1 MLRRSLKAEGVLFE
15 TAASSLTVHFPLSE
29 DAEWPADVRQLE
41 ALWLAE
47 RVDELAPASWL
58 LPWRELYAL
67 EEQEAELLQL
77 PNRPDA
83 DLRLSLSTFGAIRDP
98 DFRVRLRAQHP
109 RHGILPDQ
117 IRRGPAFILGDG
129 TVLLAPP
136 DALALIEFV
145 DGEIGPDI
153 VARLLYVGRVRK
165 AALQAGV
172 TLDYYLEHEDILVP
186 DGIGVDAEVLSPDE
200 LRIRPV
206 LEGAG
211 MEAFNELLAAASGP
225 ARSGYTRID
234 GPKRRRV
241 VLDPN
246 ARSALDDVLSRGVLR
261 GHDVPR
267 FLSNPEAYLPEA
279 IDLSRFSERVRGLI
293 PRRYT
298 SQPYV
303 RAQRK
308 GRDWFTISAEV
319 ELAGELAAIVGT
331 SESTESSGPAET
343 GSGPGSRPELLPAQ
357 TPPSVSPAEYAEMC
371 KHVVKTGE
379 TWVRHGDDWIE
390 IDRNVAED
398 YVRLWE
404 EVEQDDDGS
413 LRVRAEMVVGGSFI
427 LDVISNVDDAEFVLP
442 GPAELLESIPEY
454 PLPTTLRAEL
464 LTHQR
469 VGYNW
474 LRFLG
479 EQKLGGLLADDM
491 GLGKTVQVVSFFAH
505 LAHHGLLR
513 PTLVV
518 VPAALMNNW
527 HREIKKFC
535 PDINVVYHHV
545 GPERLR
551 SPVTIAQSQIVLTT
565 YQTLRRDQLL
575 LGQIDWQVVV
585 SDEAQ
590 YVKNPTAQSTAVL
603 KAMKAGL
610 RLALTGTPV
619 ENGLSELWCIVD
631 FVQPGRLGSQ
641 KEFRNEYEY
650 PMRDAPDVDAQ
661 LAVARRLQER
671 LTPHYIRR
679 EKEHVLKDLPSRTDV
694 RLEAGL
700 GPRQKE
706 YYGAVIKHLREG
718 KENPISALPK
728 LLAISS
734 HPELYMRSG
743 CDVRELIEECPKLQ
757 LTVRILEN
765 IHARAERVL
774 LFTRFKAMQTILQD
788 VIEDVFGRHAPIING
803 EVDGGRR
810 LDAVDR
816 FNGGDG
822 FGAMILS
829 PEAAGVGLNITGA
842 NHVVHYTR
850 LWNPAKENQATDRV
864 HRLGQQRPVTVYYP
878 IVTADPPTVEE
889 RLDELLRE
897 KLMLARNVVWPRS
910 RLDVQADIQA
920 WLAQEGAA

>member
-1 MLRRSLKAEGVLFE
+1 
-15 TAASSLTVHFPLSE
+15 
-29 DAEWPADVRQLE
+29 
-41 ALWLAE
+41 
-47 RVDELAPASWL
+47 
-58 LPWRELYAL
+58 
-67 EEQEAELLQL
+67 
-77 PNRPDA
+77 
-83 DLRLSLSTFGAIRDP
+83 
-98 DFRVRLRAQHP
+98 
-109 RHGILPDQ
+109 
-117 IRRGPAFILGDG
+117 
-129 TVLLAPP
+129 
-136 DALALIEFV
+136 
-145 DGEIGPDI
+145 
-153 VARLLYVGRVRK
+153 
-165 AALQAGV
+165 
-172 TLDYYLEHEDILVP
+172 
-186 DGIGVDAEVLSPDE
+186 
-200 LRIRPV
+200 
-206 LEGAG
+206 
-211 MEAFNELLAAASGP
+211 
-225 ARSGYTRID
+225 
-234 GPKRRRV
+234 
-241 VLDPN
+241 
-246 ARSALDDVLSRGVLR
+246 
-261 GHDVPR
+261 
-267 FLSNPEAYLPEA
+267 
-279 IDLSRFSERVRGLI
+279 
-293 PRRYT
+293 
-298 SQPYV
+298 
-303 RAQRK
+303 
-308 GRDWFTISAEV
+308 
-319 ELAGELAAIVGT
+319 
-331 SESTESSGPAET
+331 
-343 GSGPGSRPELLPAQ
+343 
-357 TPPSVSPAEYAEMC
+357 MC